1 MTRTPAT
8 GARVGASRT
17 AMEVLFILLP
27 IALGFVLA
35 AVFVFAWAVRDGQF
49 DDLDTPALRALLDD
63 PRGADDEPRR

>member
-1 MTRTPAT
+1 
-8 GARVGASRT
+8 
-17 AMEVLFILLP
+17 MEVLFILLP